1 MQQSSFERE
10 IHSYTGL
17 SHETRKIPSKLT
29 LYLRELEK
37 EEQTK
42 PNVNKGRKDQSRN
55 K

>member
-17 SHETRKIPSKLT
+17 SHETRKIPSKPT

-37 EEQTK
+37 EQTK
-42 PNVNKGRKDQSRN
+42 PKVNKGRKDQSRN